1 MAITNL
7 TEVSFH
13 DFINNSE
20 VLVLIDFWAEWCGPC
35 KIIAPTIEK
44 LSQENSG
51 KLLVGKVDID
61 ACPSLAEQYA
71 VRSIPTLI
79 VFKNGDPEQIIVG
92 AQKNLI
98 EEKINQ
104 LIQNA
109 NL

>member
-1 MAITNL
+1 MAL
-7 TEVSFH
+7 TDLSFH

-20 VLVLIDFWAEWCGPC
+20 VPVLIDFWAEWCGPC

-44 LSQENSG
+44 LSLENSG

-61 ACPSLAEQYA
+61 AYPSLAEQYA

-79 VFKNGDPEQIIVG
+79 VFRDGAPEQLIVG

-104 LIQNA
+104 L
-109 NL
+109 L